1 MSADSMWRDDDIVTR
16 HKQTFTGLDILSNA
30 ERRANRTNPSE
41 YRRQTVIDSLFDTS
55 LDEVRANPDK
65 QIGLGDVPTPTKY
78 VAPLAHDVVK
88 SRAVERRRAKEAAER
103 AKTEKFMS
111 WLTGNDKPVVT
122 AHELKFGTQRGVRG
136 KRTALCVCG
145 ATMTDIQYDG
155 IWELTCPNETTPQ

>member
-16 HKQTFTGLDILSNA
+16 HKQTLAGLDILSNA

-41 YRRQTVIDSLFDTS
+41 YRRQAVIDSLFDTS

-78 VAPLAHDVVK
+78 VAPLAPDVVK

-122 AHELKFGTQRGVRG
+122 AHEMVFGSQRGF
-136 KRTALCVCG
+136 KEARTAVCKCG
-145 ATMTDIQYDG
+145 AEMYALMYEGETEMI
-155 IWELTCPNETTPQ
+155 CPNETTPQ